1 MFTPGEAAH
10 RLAHASITL
19 CGAGGVPI
27 GRGPV
32 TVTQRS
38 HGFLF
43 GCTGFE
49 AIPLANDELDDPE
62 RVGVEQLYERWF
74 ELFNSVT
81 LPFYWDGFE
90 PHRGS
95 PDTERLLTAARWF
108 HARGA
113 RVKGHPL
120 CWHTMAAPW
129 LLTIPDDAIVEEQV
143 ARIRRDVTPFAG
155 VIDTWDVVNEAV
167 IMPVFDRYDNG
178 ISRIARRL
186 GRLGLVRTM
195 FDAARAANP
204 GATLLI
210 NDFDLSED
218 YEHLIDECLQ
228 DGVSIDAIGLQ
239 SHMHQ
244 GYWGEEE
251 VQRLL
256 ERYAR
261 FGLPL
266 HWSENTLVSGQ
277 LMPPEIV
284 DLNDYQVD
292 SWPTTPEG
300 EARQADEIARH
311 YRTLFDHPAVASVT
325 WWGLPDGGWLNAPSG
340 LVRADGS
347 PKPAYDALRRL
358 IRDEWWLP
366 TRELVADESGQVR
379 FSGFP
384 GAYEIGTSDGTI
396 VVTMERPG
404 DVALTV
410 DVGA

>member
-1 MFTPGEAAH
+1 
-10 RLAHASITL
+10 
-19 CGAGGVPI
+19 
-27 GRGPV
+27 
-32 TVTQRS
+32 
-38 HGFLF
+38 
-43 GCTGFE
+43 
-49 AIPLANDELDDPE
+49 
-62 RVGVEQLYERWF
+62 
-74 ELFNSVT
+74 
-81 LPFYWDGFE
+81 
-90 PHRGS
+90 
-95 PDTERLLTAARWF
+95 
-108 HARGA
+108 
-113 RVKGHPL
+113 
-120 CWHTMAAPW
+120 
-129 LLTIPDDAIVEEQV
+129 
-143 ARIRRDVTPFAG
+143 
-155 VIDTWDVVNEAV
+155 
-167 IMPVFDRYDNG
+167 MPVFDRYDNG

-195 FDAARAANP
+195 FDAACAANP

-366 TRELVADESGQVR
+366 TRELVANESGQVR

-396 VVTMERPG
+396 VVTLERPG
-404 DVALTV
+404 KVALTV